1 MKRPGDCTRRRGSGG
16 RWGLGP
22 QESTLNSSSWTSGVK
37 DQVHRTRRWS
47 RAAWMETCWGGG
59 PMSEEWGG
67 EQYGERAE

>member
-22 QESTLNSSSWTSGVK
+22 KESTLNSSSWTSGVK

-47 RAAWMETCWGGG
+47 RGCLGGDLLG
-59 PMSEEWGG
+59 GKPMSEEWGG
-67 EQYGERAE
+67 EQCGEPAE